1 MIPSPR
7 VREQSEGKGRRR
19 AVRRKGI
26 CTASAAEARPSS
38 QVVWAH
44 ACTEQFSWQLYRMRL
59 TLYTADILKPR
70 APENVDAAAET
81 ALHAM

>member
-7 VREQSEGKGRRR
+7 VRERSEGKGRRALR
-19 AVRRKGI
+19 GKGI
-26 CTASAAEARPSS
+26 STASAAEAQPSS
-38 QVVWAH
+38 QVVWPH
-44 ACTEQFSWQLYRMRL
+44 ARTERFSWQLYRMRL